1 MKYTKYQYKK
11 KNNGMKFLSSLLM
24 TTVLAVSI
32 GVFIA
37 WILLRIIPYD
47 NILGKIND
55 IVSIEESSNDKETVG
70 EDIVKNLSVIQCGYF
85 SKEDNAKQVLAKID
99 SSLSPFIFQDSEGK
113 YRVIAGITKEDE
125 SNNIIDK
132 LKQTG
137 VENIK
142 VNLSLNQENKVE
154 EQILEITNGY
164 LEILNTASQDE
175 VKEINTSDFKTWTSN
190 LEVINEGEYFEILKD
205 YKEHIQSLEENINKE
220 NTIQELEF
228 IYSILNKIKK

>member
-11 KNNGMKFLSSLLM
+11 RNNGIKFLSSLLM

-37 WILLRIIPYD
+37 WIILKVVPYD

-55 IVSIEESSNDKETVG
+55 ITPVEENKDQETVG
-70 EDIVKNLSVIQCGYF
+70 EDIVENLSVIQCGYF

-175 VKEINTSDFKTWTSN
+175 VKEINTNDFKTWTSN
-190 LEVINEGEYFEILKD
+190 LEVINEGEYFEVLKE
-205 YKEHIQSLEENINKE
+205 YKEHIQSLEESINKE

>member
-11 KNNGMKFLSSLLM
+11 KSNGIKFLSSLVM
-24 TTVLAVSI
+24 TTVLAISI
-32 GVFIA
+32 GVFVA
-37 WILLRIIPYD
+37 WMLLKVIPYD

-55 IVSIEESSNDKETVG
+55 VTPIDENNDEQTMGETL
-70 EDIVKNLSVIQCGYF
+70 IKNISVIQCGYF

-99 SSLSPFIFQDSEGK
+99 NSLSPFIVQDSEGK
-113 YRVIAGITKEDE
+113 FRVIAGISKEDE
-125 SNNIIDK
+125 SNNITDK

-142 VNLSLNQENKVE
+142 VNLSLNENNKVE

-175 VKEINTSDFKTWTSN
+175 VKEIKTNDFKTWASN
-190 LEVINEGEYFEILKD
+190 LEDINEGDYFEVLKE
-205 YKEHIQSLEENINKE
+205 YKEHISALEENITKE
-220 NTIQELEF
+220 NTIKELEF

>member
-11 KNNGMKFLSSLLM
+11 RNNGIKFLSSLLM

-37 WILLRIIPYD
+37 WIILKVVPYD

-55 IVSIEESSNDKETVG
+55 ITPVEENEDQETVG
-70 EDIVKNLSVIQCGYF
+70 DDIVENLSVIQCGYF

-175 VKEINTSDFKTWTSN
+175 VKEINTNDFKTWTSN
-190 LEVINEGEYFEILKD
+190 LEVINEGEYFEVLKE
-205 YKEHIQSLEENINKE
+205 YKEHIQSLEESINKE